1 MSEVF
6 IISNLAKF
14 YKVLVTKVHLMLVA
28 TKEYE
33 CILIQFLVLAVEE
46 NI

>member
-6 IISNLAKF
+6 IISNRAKF
-14 YKVLVTKVHLMLVA
+14 YKVLETQVHLMFVA

-33 CILIQFLVLAVEE
+33 YILMQFSVLAIEE
-46 NI
+46 NT